1 MNIKLKKWGNSL
13 GFLIP
18 HKIVE
23 SFGFREN
30 STIEL
35 TESKGYLII
44 HKKSEAPSLDELISS
59 IPTDFQYPFDIT
71 DFIDGSPTGQELL

>member
-1 MNIKLKKWGNSL
+1 MNIKIKKWGNSL

-44 HKKSEAPSLDELISS
+44 TKKLEAPSLDELLDS
-59 IPTDFQYPFDIT
+59 IPTDFQYPHDVI
-71 DFIDGSPTGQELL
+71 DFVDSSLIGQELL